1 MADAANK
8 KPDAGTGGGPKYFVV
23 IEGKEYEWTK
33 PTITTEEIAAL
44 GGWPATDGV
53 TEINQDNDERSLNPG
68 EIITLKPGHGF
79 GKKLKWRRG

>member
-8 KPDAGTGGGPKYFVV
+8 KPNAETGGGPKYFVV
-23 IEGKEYEWTK
+23 IEGVQHPWTK
-33 PTITTEEIAAL
+33 AIITTDEIAAL

-53 TEINQDNDERSLNPG
+53 IEIDQDNDERTLTPG
-68 EIITLKPGHGF
+68 EVIELKPGHGF